1 MIKQFCIGD
10 RQFDLSRAIVMGIL
24 NVTPDSFSDGGRFD
38 RVERAV
44 EHALRMQEEGADIID
59 IGGESTRPG
68 AEAVTEQAEL
78 DRVIPIIERIASEL
92 DVIISIDT
100 CKATV
105 MQNAVAA
112 GAHMINDV
120 AGLRAEGALSTVASL
135 QVPVCVMHMKGEP
148 RTMQASPEYENVVAE
163 VKAFLAQ
170 RKQACLDAGISENKI
185 IIDPGFG
192 FGKTVQHNL
201 QIMKGLPE
209 FMELNL
215 PVLLGVSRKS
225 TIGAILNRPVDD
237 RLHGSVAL
245 ASLAVWSGVNIIRA
259 HDVKATVDA
268 LGIIQAIK
276 QA

>member
-1 MIKQFCIGD
+1 MQFKNKQL
-10 RQFDLSRAIVMGIL
+10 DLSIPQVMGVL
-24 NVTPDSFSDGGRFD
+24 NVTPDSFSDGGRFTD
-38 RVERAV
+38 RDA
-44 EHALRMQEEGADIID
+44 ALNQAKQMVEEGAAIID

-68 AEAVTEQAEL
+68 AKAVTEQAEL

-105 MQNAVAA
+105 MQDAVAA

-120 AGLRAEGALSTVASL
+120 AGLRAEGALSTAASL

-148 RTMQASPEYENVVAE
+148 RTMQLSPEYENVVAE
-163 VKAFLAQ
+163 VKAFLAE
-170 RKQACLDAGISENKI
+170 RKQACLDAGISENQI

-201 QIMKGLPE
+201 QIMKGLPDLL
-209 FMELNL
+209 ELNL

-225 TIGAILNRPVDD
+225 TIGAILNRTVDD

-276 QA
+276 KA